1 MRLVDQT
8 ELMMK
13 CFHGNPVPKSLV
25 KLWDVWEDEQD
36 FLVGCCRIR
45 QLITSLDLLM
55 EDYGEQFMKESKDI
69 ACNIKAHHQLFE
81 RLGFFAITDNQEYL
95 AIDLASS
102 NRDNPPV
109 AILDSEGQYSWL
121 GMNLEEAIYRLA
133 EDYDLGDIALE
144 WLRIHRFNIE
154 QISEPE
160 GAMRFLPS
168 LRKIHEQ
175 YYKTF
180 SIAGF

>member
-45 QLITSLDLLM
+45 QLITSLDLLV
-55 EDYGEQFMKESKDI
+55 
-69 ACNIKAHHQLFE
+69 AHHQLFE

-102 NRDNPPV
+102 NRDNPPIV
-109 AILDSEGQYSWL
+109 ILDNEGQYSWL

-133 EDYDLGDIALE
+133 EKYDLGEIALE
-144 WLRIHRFNIE
+144 WLQVHKFNLE

-160 GAMRFLPS
+160 GSMRFIPS